1 MYGMCMTIYTISRV
15 CFEIVLWTM
24 CIHRVYR
31 VGLTWLCVRADCEVV
46 KRRRRCKGTVSPVL
60 CTHGDHLSFETH
72 NGIRCTR
79 ACLCFKEIFVRTP
92 VKRTRIFAR
101 RWLNVRG
108 GSERERL
115 IVPLT
120 PLLGTAVPVDCRKTE
135 VKRDPAGWLSL
146 PPPGP
151 AGISGRASPSS
162 SSWHHHG
169 THTARA
175 RARARSLVASSGGAP
190 ITERLGRCYP
200 PVFIFSRL
208 WWRW

>member
-1 MYGMCMTIYTISRV
+1 MNYVYTQGLSGRINLALRAGRLRGGKTTTKMQRDGFSHFMYAWRPSLFWNPQWNTLYARV
-15 CFEIVLWTM
+15 SM
-24 CIHRVYR
+24 
-31 VGLTWLCVRADCEVV
+31 
-46 KRRRRCKGTVSPVL
+46 
-60 CTHGDHLSFETH
+60 
-72 NGIRCTR
+72 
-79 ACLCFKEIFVRTP
+79 FKEIFVRTP

-162 SSWHHHG
+162 SWHHHS

-190 ITERLGRCYP
+190 ITERLGRRYP